1 MQELEEAERYS
12 AAALFTL
19 ALHSTASQAD
29 NGGEGWGEPEDAR
42 DSVIDPSSDEPD
54 PFWGRDLV
62 LPGGLLDA
70 VYFQLGLPPFKWAGL
85 KALPI
90 VAPSSD
96 SSAFRSAVRSLIA
109 VLDQD
114 LLASLPAPAP
124 ARRRKGEG
132 EASPRAGRLNV
143 PDELW
148 DGLLSSSDDDDEE
161 LERDTQWER
170 QLEEQQ
176 RERERRRHRQG
187 PSEDDIW
194 TSTDSPLTR
203 EAIKTLQELQELS
216 SPKSRH
222 HQQGNHEGSLF
233 KQRSEEYAALV
244 KQMEELSA
252 ANEKVV
258 VRTIDTEQGN
268 DAKGEGEGSIA
279 AGATT
284 STSANEN
291 KNKKKKKTSRD
302 DYVSPLAVAAL
313 WELLQCCIGASVA
326 ACEAANAA
334 VEAEA
339 DAQRGGHDPASPKF
353 FRRQGTPPCVRY
365 YDARARVALG
375 LVGVW
380 LQVPQRKL
388 ATLEVLLGSDKAP
401 TTARHRSGNDNNSSA
416 DKYRYLKVGLAA
428 LGGGAL
434 FAVTGGL
441 AAPAIAAGVGSILG
455 IVPGASAAAGAVAGF
470 MSTQVGVAAVTT
482 TMATAGA
489 ATTGSKMA
497 YRTAEVKDFGFLELK
512 ETMATAAITNNN
524 SSSTSPEKVRG
535 VGDRGYSST
544 ITRERSS
551 SFTSSLDMHKSWS
564 DSGIGRDDSTNA
576 GAAGGGAD
584 PGHLLGGNGSG
595 SLSIQGRRHSGS
607 LSSLNS
613 SNKEAGPSSSSA
625 WKSWFGKSKNTD
637 SADDKNG
644 NTTSTSNKDDKDSNK
659 IKEKLLP
666 VPIRPSHPAEGIKL
680 STVIGVSGWITNP
693 EDFINPWTCV
703 TSPAADRFALVWCT
717 SELQTLQSALGALLA
732 KGAAGQAARL
742 GMQHLLIGGA
752 GLVSALGPTV
762 ILGAATGLLIENAW
776 TVAIDRSDKAG
787 KLLAHVLMTGGNGG
801 RPVTLIAHSMGA
813 RLVFSALL
821 ELCRCEA
828 RGLVQ
833 DVVLLGAPVPPTAE
847 RWKMARRVV
856 AGRFVNGYSRGDWL
870 LNVMFWQG
878 IAKPAAGLAP
888 VEVDGVENVSLSS
901 VVNGH
906 FDYIGRLDE
915 ILELLQ
921 VSTTI
926 MAGG

>member
-1 MQELEEAERYS
+1 M
-12 AAALFTL
+12 
-19 ALHSTASQAD
+19 
-29 NGGEGWGEPEDAR
+29 
-42 DSVIDPSSDEPD
+42 
-54 PFWGRDLV
+54 V
-62 LPGGLLDA
+62 LRGGLLDA

-85 KALPI
+85 KALPS

-96 SSAFRSAVRSLIA
+96 STVFRGTVRSLIA
-109 VLDQD
+109 VLDEE
-114 LLASLPAPAP
+114 LAASLPAPAP
-124 ARRRKGEG
+124 PRRRKGEG

-161 LERDTQWER
+161 LERDLQWER
-170 QLEEQQ
+170 HLEHQQ
-176 RERERRRHRQG
+176 REREKHRQKLG
-187 PSEDDIW
+187 PSEEEIW
-194 TSTDSPLTR
+194 STDSPMAR
-203 EAIKTLQELQELS
+203 EAKKTLQELQELS
-216 SPKSRH
+216 SPKSR
-222 HQQGNHEGSLF
+222 GNSLN

-252 ANEKVV
+252 ETEVSEK
-258 VRTIDTEQGN
+258 ELES
-268 DAKGEGEGSIA
+268 KGEASSTTMRT
-279 AGATT
+279 TT
-284 STSANEN
+284 STTT
-291 KNKKKKKTSRD
+291 KKKKEKTLSSRISKVAAAIKKPAH
-302 DYVSPLAVAAL
+302 VSPLAVAAL

-326 ACEAANAA
+326 AYEAANAA
-334 VEAEA
+334 AEA
-339 DAQRGGHDPASPKF
+339 DANNAYQGTDPASPKF
-353 FRRQGTPPCVRY
+353 LKRQGTPPLVRY

-375 LVGVW
+375 LVGTW

-401 TTARHRSGNDNNSSA
+401 TTARHRSGNDGSGSSSNSG

-455 IVPGASAAAGAVAGF
+455 IVPGAGAAAGAVAGF

-497 YRTAEVKDFGFLELK
+497 YRTAEVKDFGFLVLK
-512 ETMATAAITNNN
+512 EKTTQAAIINNMN
-524 SSSTSPEKVRG
+524 SSPDKGENMTSI
-535 VGDRGYSST
+535 SSFS
-544 ITRERSS
+544 RERSS
-551 SFTSSLDMHKSWS
+551 SSSSLTMEKSWG
-564 DSGIGRDDSTNA
+564 DGAIGGLSNNVNA
-576 GAAGGGAD
+576 GGAD
-584 PGHLLGGNGSG
+584 PGHLFGGNGTGVNVS
-595 SLSIQGRRHSGS
+595 SNSMKGRRGSGL
-607 LSSLNS
+607 LSSS
-613 SNKEAGPSSSSA
+613 DTDPSTTTMPA
-625 WKSWFGKSKNTD
+625 WKTWFGKSKNCDSTTSTD
-637 SADDKNG
+637 NNG
-644 NTTSTSNKDDKDSNK
+644 NNNGGNGSVSGNTSNKDDKKS
-659 IKEKLLP
+659 KEKELLP
-666 VPIRPSHPAEGIKL
+666 IPVCPSHPAEGIKL
-680 STVIGVSGWITNP
+680 STIIGVSGWITNP
-693 EDFINPWTCV
+693 DDFTTPWMCV

-787 KLLAHVLMTGGNGG
+787 KLLAHVLMSGGNGG

-821 ELCRCEA
+821 ELCRCGA

-833 DVVLLGAPVPPTAE
+833 DVVLLGAPVPPTEE

-856 AGRFVNGYSRGDWL
+856 AGRLVNGYSRNDWL
-870 LNVMFWQG
+870 LSVMFWQG

-901 VVNGH
+901 VVKGH
-906 FDYIGRLDE
+906 FDYIGCLEE

-921 VSTTI
+921 VAMDIS
-926 MAGG
+926 

>member
-1 MQELEEAERYS
+1 
-12 AAALFTL
+12 
-19 ALHSTASQAD
+19 
-29 NGGEGWGEPEDAR
+29 
-42 DSVIDPSSDEPD
+42 
-54 PFWGRDLV
+54 
-62 LPGGLLDA
+62 
-70 VYFQLGLPPFKWAGL
+70 
-85 KALPI
+85 
-90 VAPSSD
+90 
-96 SSAFRSAVRSLIA
+96 
-109 VLDQD
+109 VLDEE
-114 LLASLPAPAP
+114 LAASLPAPAP
-124 ARRRKGEG
+124 RRRQKGER

-148 DGLLSSSDDDDEE
+148 DGILSSSDEDEE
-161 LERDTQWER
+161 LESDTQWER
-170 QLEEQQ
+170 HLEEEQT
-176 RERERRRHRQG
+176 ERERRRHQHD

-194 TSTDSPLTR
+194 TTVDSPLAR
-203 EAIKTLQELQELS
+203 EARKTLQELQQLS

-222 HQQGNHEGSLF
+222 RQQGNREESLY
-233 KQRSEEYAALV
+233 KQRSEEYSALV
-244 KQMEELSA
+244 KQMEELTA
-252 ANEKVV
+252 ANERVISEEN
-258 VRTIDTEQGN
+258 TIAEVTG
-268 DAKGEGEGSIA
+268 
-279 AGATT
+279 GATASSSIDENTKKISTTESELSSSHSNKAAAT
-284 STSANEN
+284 ST
-291 KNKKKKKTSRD
+291 TSNSLAH
-302 DYVSPLAVAAL
+302 VSPLAVAAL

-339 DAQRGGHDPASPKF
+339 DAQRRGYDPASPKF
-353 FRRQGTPPCVRY
+353 LRRQGTPPCVRY
-365 YDARARVALG
+365 YDARARVALA

-401 TTARHRSGNDNNSSA
+401 TTARHRSSNDNNSSA
-416 DKYRYLKVGLAA
+416 DQYRYLKVGLAA

-455 IVPGASAAAGAVAGF
+455 IVPGAGAAAGAVAGF

-512 ETMATAAITNNN
+512 ETMTRAAITNNFDN
-524 SSSTSPEKVRG
+524 GSPEKKKQVDG
-535 VGDRGYSST
+535 QGSSSSF
-544 ITRERSS
+544 TRERSS
-551 SFTSSLDMHKSWS
+551 LSISPLHTAESWR
-564 DSGIGRDDSTNA
+564 DSGISGGSSDN
-576 GAAGGGAD
+576 AAGEAD
-584 PGHLLGGNGSG
+584 PGHLFGGGRDGS
-595 SLSIQGRRHSGS
+595 SSMQGRRHSGS
-607 LSSLNS
+607 LSTALSS
-613 SNKEAGPSSSSA
+613 SNTEANLSSSFT
-625 WKSWFGKSKNTD
+625 WKSWFGKSKNTETNNEN
-637 SADDKNG
+637 NG
-644 NTTSTSNKDDKDSNK
+644 NTTNATNKEDKDSNK
-659 IKEKLLP
+659 MREELLP
-666 VPIRPSHPAEGIKL
+666 VPVRPSHPAEGIKL

-693 EDFINPWTCV
+693 EDFTNPWMCV
-703 TSPAADRFALVWCT
+703 TSPASDRFALVWCT
-717 SELQTLQSALGALLA
+717 AELQSLQSALGALLA

-821 ELCRCEA
+821 ELCRCGA

-833 DVVLLGAPVPPTAE
+833 DVVLLGAPVPPTVE

-856 AGRFVNGYSRGDWL
+856 AGRLVNGYSRGDWL
-870 LNVMFWQG
+870 LSVMFWQG
-878 IAKPAAGLAP
+878 IAKPVAGLAP

-926 MAGG
+926 MARI